1 MDKKSID
8 EQEVVQEALKPL
20 KKDEVKIVPVAVG
33 SDADKD
39 QLKNLTS
46 AEGYLVEA
54 EKTTTPK
61 KLAKAIMDKVTS
73 GMNDVKHDICNS
85 MVIWVIQMHLL
96 CKGLT

>member
-1 MDKKSID
+1 MIIMDKKSID

-20 KKDEVKIVPVAVG
+20 KKDEVKVVPVAAG

-54 EKTTTPK
+54 EKTTTPE

-73 GMNDVKHDICNS
+73 GMNDVKRDICNS
-85 MVIWVIQMHLL
+85 VVI
-96 CKGLT
+96 